1 MIRLIKQIWSICKNL
16 VNFIV
21 HSIESLFTLI
31 ANIPRFLTY
40 LTGLLGEVPPIYLS
54 FALVT
59 LTISIVFLIID
70 RGK

>member
-1 MIRLIKQIWSICKNL
+1 MLRFFKQIWYIVRNL
-16 VNFIV
+16 IRFIV
-21 HSIESLFTLI
+21 NSIQSLFILI

-40 LTGLLGEVPPIYLS
+40 ITGLLGEVPPIYLS

-59 LTISIVFLIID
+59 LTISIVFLIIN